1 MVVVNEK
8 FDSNEGILV
17 ESIDNGFLITNLSTG
32 RKENLSSI
40 DFISNLYKY
49 ESAFEKKFLEKLN
62 LTSGVVNINHD
73 AAEKLNAIIAFNRID
88 S

>member
-62 LTSGVVNINHD
+62 LTSGVVNIRHS
-73 AAEKLNAIIAFNRID
+73 AAEKLNALIAFNRID